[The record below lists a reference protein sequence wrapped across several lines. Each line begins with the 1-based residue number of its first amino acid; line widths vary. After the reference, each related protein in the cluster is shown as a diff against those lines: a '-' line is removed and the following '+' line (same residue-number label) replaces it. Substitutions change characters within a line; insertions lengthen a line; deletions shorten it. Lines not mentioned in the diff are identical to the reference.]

1 MKKIKRLTVYKYLI
15 VFIIVIILA
24 FLSLKSV
31 VIREIINL
39 LLVSFVISYTLK
51 PLQKVMEQRRIG
63 RRTAALMLICG
74 LILLLVAIFT
84 LLIPSIF
91 KESLNINDT
100 VVNIQKFIDGI
111 YSKLK
116 PISINKTMYTAMD
129 NLYGKINNHIIS
141 VFTRIFDAVLNI
153 GENIVM
159 IAVIPI
165 ISYYFLSDGEYI
177 SSRLLN
183 FLPVRSRDMVKKV
196 TSDIDKILGRYIV
209 SQLFLCGLI
218 GVATFIILLFLKVDF
233 PVILSILNAFF
244 NIVPYFGPI
253 FGAVPAIFIAL
264 IDSPEKALWTALWLY
279 ILQQIEGN
287 ILSPKITGDTVSMH
301 PLIVILLLI
310 IGGETAGFVGMILA
324 VPIGVIIKVIYEDLN
339 YYLF

>member
-1 MKKIKRLTVYKYLI
+1 MKKIKKSTAYKYII
-15 VFIIVIILA
+15 VFSFAVILI

-31 VIREIINL
+31 VIREVINL
-39 LLVSFVISYTLK
+39 LLISFAISYTLK
-51 PLQKVMEQRRIG
+51 PLQKIMEQRRIS
-63 RRTAALMLICG
+63 RKTSALILICG
-74 LILLLVAIFT
+74 LILILVSIFIF
-84 LLIPSIF
+84 LIPSIF
-91 KESLNINDT
+91 KESLNINYT
-100 VVNIQKFIDGI
+100 INNIQRFVDNI

-116 PISINKTMYTAMD
+116 PISSNKIIYAAMD
-129 NLYGKINNHIIS
+129 NFYGKINNYAIS
-141 VFTRIFDAVLNI
+141 IFTKIFDTVLNI
-153 GENIVM
+153 GESIVM

-165 ISYYFLSDGEYI
+165 ISYYFLSDGDYI
-177 SSRLLN
+177 SNRLLN
-183 FLPVRSRDMVKKV
+183 FLPVKSRNMAKKIS
-196 TSDIDKILGRYIV
+196 SDIDKILGRYIV

-218 GVATFIILLFLKVDF
+218 GVATFIILLLLKVDF
-233 PVILSILNAFF
+233 PVILSILNGFF

-264 IDSPEKALWTALWLY
+264 LDSPQKALWAALWLY

-287 ILSPKITGDTVSMH
+287 ILSPKITGDSVSMH

-324 VPIGVIIKVIYEDLN
+324 IPIGVIIKVIYEDLN